1 MTHVAL
7 MGLGTMGAGIA
18 GNILA
23 AGFPLTVW
31 NRTPDKA
38 EPLLARG
45 ARWAETP
52 AAAAA
57 GADIVI
63 SVVAN
68 EQASR
73 AVWLGTAGALPAMAE
88 GSLAIEC
95 STLPVDWVQELH
107 GHAQAHQLDFMD
119 APLGGSRQPAQ
130 AGTLTLFI
138 GAEDAVLARA
148 RPVLEAFSST
158 ILHFGPPATATTY
171 KLINNMM
178 AATHLTVLGEGVAMA
193 ERAGLNMHT
202 VGRAISI
209 GPTYSPIVK
218 TKLETVLAGD
228 FEDVHFALRW
238 MYKDLTYALQ
248 AGTTVGA
255 ALPIVAAVREVFA
268 LAMLHGLSDHDFAA
282 VTDVVRGS

>member
-1 MTHVAL
+1 
-7 MGLGTMGAGIA
+7 MGTGIA

-31 NRTPDKA
+31 NRTRDKA

-45 ARWAETP
+45 ARWADTP

-57 GADIVI
+57 AADIVI

-68 EQASR
+68 EPASR
-73 AVWLGTAGALPAMAE
+73 AVWLGESGALPAMPAH
-88 GSLAIEC
+88 SLAIEC
-95 STLPVDWVQELH
+95 STLPVGWVQELH
-107 GHAQAHQLDFMD
+107 ARAQARQLDFMD

-158 ILHFGPPATATTY
+158 ILHFGPPAAATMY

-178 AATHLTVLGEGVAMA
+178 AAAHIAVLGEGIAMA
-193 ERAGLNMHT
+193 ERAGLNMET

-218 TKLETVLAGD
+218 SKVETVLARD
-228 FEDVHFALRW
+228 FGDVHFALRW
-238 MYKDLTYALQ
+238 MHKDLTYALQ
-248 AGTTVGA
+248 AGTMVGA

-268 LAMLHGLSDHDFAA
+268 LAMLHDSSDLDFAA
-282 VTDVVRGS
+282 VTDVVRG